1 MNNEEK
7 LVSAAIR
14 YKKKRGIFYHYV
26 YGKTHG
32 ECFFQL
38 LEMGL
43 PSHKRNMKKET
54 KGFWTTKG
62 RFVNRKEAKQIALN
76 ACQISSN
83 YEKEE
88 LFSNYVRWYA
98 IKEN

>member
-1 MNNEEK
+1 
-7 LVSAAIR
+7 
-14 YKKKRGIFYHYV
+14 
-26 YGKTHG
+26 
-32 ECFFQL
+32 
-38 LEMGL
+38 
-43 PSHKRNMKKET
+43 MKKET

-88 LFSNYVRWYA
+88 LFSDYVRWYA